1 MSLIPWHL
9 PQVPTETNTLSES
22 EWKGSGVD
30 LITTYHSI
38 EKETKT
44 QKNHVSCLRLPRKSG
59 TELGLG
65 ARLLNLAVRL
75 LYHNPCPHQGKNK
88 KKKSEQRVPF
98 QVKKSWKEGLGV

>member
-59 TELGLG
+59 TEPGLG
-65 ARLLNLAVRL
+65 ARLLNLVVRL
-75 LYHNPCPHQGKNK
+75 LYHNPCPHQGKK
-88 KKKSEQRVPF
+88 KKKKNQNKGYLF
-98 QVKKSWKEGLGV
+98 K